1 MAKGRERP
9 MQINTQKTAQ
19 LKPKQ
24 RAVLEA
30 LLTERTKRAAAARAG
45 VSERQLYVWLKD
57 PIFKSAL
64 LDAETQARNEI
75 KRRIIKRAES
85 LADTIAD
92 IMESDEVTPA
102 VRLQAAARL
111 GDLFFKTD
119 DQADLDA
126 RITALELQIL
136 QQRN

>member
-1 MAKGRERP
+1 

-136 QQRN
+136 QRD

>member
-1 MAKGRERP
+1 
-9 MQINTQKTAQ
+9 MQKIGENIGY

-24 RAVLEA
+24 RAAIEA
-30 LLTERTKRAAAARAG
+30 LLTERTKRAAAAKAK
-45 VSERQLYVWLKD
+45 VSESQLYKWLSE

-64 LDAETQARNEI
+64 LEAETQARNEI
-75 KRRIIKRAES
+75 KRRILKRAET

-92 IMESDEVTPA
+92 IMESDEATPA

-119 DQADLDA
+119 EQADLDA

-136 QQRN
+136 QGN

>member
-9 MQINTQKTAQ
+9 MQINAQNNAQ
-19 LKPKQ
+19 LRPKQ
-24 RAVLEA
+24 RAALEA

-45 VSERQLYVWLKD
+45 VSERQLYTWLKD
-57 PIFKSAL
+57 PVFKSAL

-136 QQRN
+136 QRD

>member
-1 MAKGRERP
+1 
-9 MQINTQKTAQ
+9 MQRNAQNTAQ

-24 RAVLEA
+24 RAALEA
-30 LLTERTKRAAAARAG
+30 LLTERTKRAAAAKAG
-45 VSERQLYVWLKD
+45 VSERQLYTWLKD

-92 IMESDEVTPA
+92 IMESDEATPA

-136 QQRN
+136 QGN

>member
-136 QQRN
+136 QRD

>member
-1 MAKGRERP
+1 
-9 MQINTQKTAQ
+9 MQRSAQNTAQ

-24 RAVLEA
+24 RAALEA
-30 LLTERTKRAAAARAG
+30 LLTEKTKREAAAKAG
-45 VSERQLYVWLKD
+45 VSERQLYTWLKD

-75 KRRIIKRAES
+75 KRRIINRAES

-92 IMESDEVTPA
+92 IMESDEATPA

-119 DQADLDA
+119 DQADLEA
-126 RITALELQIL
+126 RITALEMQKA
-136 QQRN
+136 QGN